1 MKFFTVWWFDLI
13 LVLAMLAQLGACLS
27 DRLGL
32 GSIPRSVCAALT
44 VLLEL
49 GLIVSLLFIGGT
61 LTDVLIVLMLCT
73 LISAGATMLEGRL
86 RERDA
91 AAATG
96 EEEDET

>member
-1 MKFFTVWWFDLI
+1 MKFFIVWWFDLI

-32 GSIPRSVCAALT
+32 GNIPRSVCAALT

-49 GLIVSLLFIGGT
+49 GLVVSLLFIGGT

-73 LISAGATMLEGRL
+73 LISAGTTMLERHL

-91 AAATG
+91 AVPG
-96 EEEDET
+96 EEENET